1 MYMVVKIHTIVTLTL
16 LSVCTLIGSFM
27 MKSCKVTDCFRNIQL
42 RIALARRKQR
52 RRWLTHCGSL
62 FAYTGEHFRLNSVI

>member
-27 MKSCKVTDCFRNIQL
+27 MKSRKGTDCFRIIQL

-62 FAYTGEHFRLNSVI
+62 FA